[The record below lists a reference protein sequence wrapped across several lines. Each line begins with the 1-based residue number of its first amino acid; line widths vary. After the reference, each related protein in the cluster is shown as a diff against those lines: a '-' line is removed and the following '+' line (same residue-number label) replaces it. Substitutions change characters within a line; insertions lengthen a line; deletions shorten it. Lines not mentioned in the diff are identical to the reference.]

1 MDNLGSE
8 RSLNID
14 GKPNVI
20 ITGGATGIGRACAL
34 IFAENGYNVVV
45 GYNSSKAEALK
56 LVRELRARGL
66 NIVTKKADI
75 SKPSGAAALVEAC
88 LDRFG
93 APDAVVNNAGIALP
107 QKLIT
112 ETTPE
117 EFRAVMDVNI
127 GGTFN
132 MCREALPHMIR
143 RHRGNI
149 VNVSSIWGRI
159 GGSCEV
165 AYSAS
170 KGAVI
175 SFTKALAKEVG
186 PAGIRVN
193 CVAPGVIDTRMN
205 AHLDEESK
213 KALADAAPLCRLGTP
228 EEVARAIF
236 YLASDQSSY
245 VTGAVL
251 DVDGGGI

>member
-1 MDNLGSE
+1 MDGSDRNE
-8 RSLNID
+8 KL
-14 GKPNVI
+14 NVI
-20 ITGGATGIGRACAL
+20 ITGGATGIGRACSEL
-34 IFAENGYNVVV
+34 FAEKGYNVVI
-45 GYNSSKAEALK
+45 GYNSSAPEA
-56 LVRELRARGL
+56 RELVKKLRASGFSA
-66 NIVTKKADI
+66 VSKKADL
-75 SKPSGAAALVEAC
+75 SRPAGAGALVEAC
-88 LDRFG
+88 LSRFG
-93 APDAVVNNAGIALP
+93 APDVLVNNAGLALP

-112 ETTPE
+112 ETSPE

-143 RHRGNI
+143 RHSGVI

-205 AHLDEESK
+205 AHLDEETK

-228 EEVARAIF
+228 EEVARAVY